1 MQHLFKQNEQFASQF
16 ARLSLES
23 ISGVSQSSQK
33 STGQITVVSDGNSG
47 QRSYISM
54 MPGQRSC
61 MSVSRIG
68 ISHQGLNDWDD
79 IISLSGISSMSVG
92 SVGDQ
97 VNGGRVLVGGSGF
110 VGFDLSSEATVVGD
124 AVDLSADFT
133 GIGETVVSLDC
144 MSVSGLLPLLLIV
157 VVLHAV
163 SESVGLEIMVLYV
176 MYWYV

>member
-92 SVGDQ
+92 RRRSSERWQ
-97 VNGGRVLVGGSGF
+97 GSGF
-110 VGFDLSSEATVVGD
+110 TAVQGSLVFDLQALETTVVGD

-133 GIGETVVSLDC
+133 GILVKPSFPLTACPSPASSRCCSLWWSF
-144 MSVSGLLPLLLIV
+144 MLFPKV
-157 VVLHAV
+157 
-163 SESVGLEIMVLYV
+163 
-176 MYWYV
+176 